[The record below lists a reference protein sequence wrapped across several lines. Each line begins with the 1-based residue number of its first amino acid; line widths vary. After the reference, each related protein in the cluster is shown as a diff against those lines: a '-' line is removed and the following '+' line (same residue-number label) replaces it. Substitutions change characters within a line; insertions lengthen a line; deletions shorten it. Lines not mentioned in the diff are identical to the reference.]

1 MTVMYTFKIY
11 KDVLREIDLI
21 QDQLF
26 YTKQELK
33 KWFGMDIDTGKGI
46 PLDGYL
52 SHKFGANAAL
62 IQANKKL
69 KYIHRLNSRLYMLN
83 KTREHW
89 ENIINSFEGL
99 DYKIAYYRIV
109 HDMTHQEIADLLN
122 YSHQYIKERWS
133 RIKTYKQPT
142 DSIVI

>member
-11 KDVLREIDLI
+11 KDILREIDLI

-26 YTKQELK
+26 YTKQELN
-33 KWFGMDIDTGKGI
+33 KWFGVHIDTGKDVH
-46 PLDGYL
+46 LDGYL

-62 IQANKKL
+62 KQANKKL

-89 ENIINSFEGL
+89 ENFIKSFEGL